1 MLIINIEQ
9 QKSVC
14 LGVRVYLR
22 VGCRV
27 LAQRP
32 SKSPVRSGPVRS
44 DVHTR
49 HVCRVTTDVRGRTER
64 RARART

>member
-32 SKSPVRSGPVRS
+32 SKSPVRSRPVGCA
-44 DVHTR
+44 HTR